1 MFVDWSAVLYAVS
14 ADEKPVSL
22 MFERDG
28 VSYVLCTL
36 QHGKHFQQSLDLEFA
51 SGEELTFFI
60 KGKGLSTAAVR
71 ILEFEVC
78 VSCVCVFIVVHML
91 NVWLAL
97 DRYEIRHD
105 VLLHI
110 SASASLR

>member
-1 MFVDWSAVLYAVS
+1 MS
-14 ADEKPVSL
+14 ADDKPVSL

-36 QHGKHFQQSLDLEFA
+36 QYGKHFQQSLDLEFA

-60 KGKGLSTAAVR
+60 KGKGSSSSAVR

-78 VSCVCVFIVVHML
+78 VSCMCIHCGAHVECINCMIGFT
-91 NVWLAL
+91 
-97 DRYEIRHD
+97 R
-105 VLLHI
+105 
-110 SASASLR
+110 